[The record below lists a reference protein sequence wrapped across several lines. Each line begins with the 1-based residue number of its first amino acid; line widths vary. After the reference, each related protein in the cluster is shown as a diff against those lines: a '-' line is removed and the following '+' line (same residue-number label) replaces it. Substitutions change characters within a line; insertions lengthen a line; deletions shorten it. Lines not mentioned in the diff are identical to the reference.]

1 MGKGGQR
8 RCLIA
13 GYSVVLCLMLLA
25 WANAAASTGLVVRAL
40 EDDPPA
46 AEVLSG
52 RHDARLGPPVVDAAI
67 RQPLRAVQWWRVES
81 TVAIPADGAPKLVLR
96 APFIY
101 QVQAWRPGA
110 QTPTRHALY
119 GADADDRYSHR
130 ALVVDLPQGLAAGA
144 PVWLRVERGSAAV
157 MTVGVESLD
166 QVHREDLA
174 YLGWRVMVLS
184 SLSVLVVLALAF
196 WAGTGERSYGY
207 FAGMLV
213 CTIAYL
219 AALDGDLRWLPGA
232 ELVFGTTPQTNRTIG
247 SLGIMFSN
255 LFQRAYLDLRSKLPL
270 CDRLLSI
277 AALAA
282 AGCAVLS
289 VLGDWLL
296 MLWVANLTLLFSALV
311 QMLASVLLSVRGDRA
326 GRVVLASWLAL
337 MVFSSLM
344 GAQMLGLWVGWSWLG
359 KGLSGSFVLASLLLA
374 LGLSDKLLQLR
385 RDRDHAS
392 LQASIDPVTK
402 ALNRHGIGA
411 QLEQAVEEARRN
423 GTPLSIAFVDLDYF
437 KDINDRHGHGV
448 GDQCLRIVSWRLN
461 NQLRSGEPLGRYGGD
476 EFLVVLPGCRRQ
488 EALSI
493 AERMRVSVDCRPLT
507 MAGASI
513 RATLSI
519 GVAELD
525 AEESLESLI
534 ERADSALY
542 ASKSAGRNR
551 ASAAGSPQELWAI

>member
-13 GYSVVLCLMLLA
+13 GYSVVLCLLLLA
-25 WANAAASTGLVVRAL
+25 WANAAASTGLVVRPLA
-40 EDDPPA
+40 DDPPA
-46 AEVLSG
+46 AEVLAG
-52 RHDARLGPPVVDAAI
+52 RHDARLGPPAVDGAI
-67 RQPLRAVQWWRVES
+67 RQPLRDVQWWRVES
-81 TVAIPADGAPKLVLR
+81 PVAVPADEAPKLVLH

-101 QVQAWRPGA
+101 RVQAWLSGA
-110 QTPTRHALY
+110 EAPTRHALY
-119 GADADDRYSHR
+119 GPDADDRYSHR
-130 ALVVDLPQGLAAGA
+130 ALVVDLPRGLAAGA

-157 MTVGVESLD
+157 MTVGIESLD

-174 YLGWRVMVLS
+174 FLGWRVMVLS

-219 AALDGDLRWLPGA
+219 AALDGDLRWWPGA
-232 ELVFGTTPQTNRTIG
+232 ELVFGTTPQTNRAIG

-411 QLEQAVEEARRN
+411 QLEQAVDEARRN